1 VRARVS
7 AEQAKSGAA
16 AARAPAPPT
25 LRGSVLGLHR
35 RAGNRAVGALLRG
48 APLARK
54 VGWSDAVKDGYA
66 WNADE
71 RLVGK
76 VRRIPLADLPVG
88 LSKDAP
94 IGTLTTESAE
104 RRAIVLVPVGLDAK
118 QPVEY
123 VVFLH
128 GHTED
133 SDSRPFAGYR
143 AFKPAKGRTPK
154 ATGLGASLRHGIDAT
169 DVAPVRDVALD
180 QAEAQLEASGLKQ
193 VVIILAQGGLYS
205 QFEHPDDSNPTKNFD
220 APTYVTKI
228 AERLLAERVWKG
240 ADDKPVTD
248 APPPLKRI
256 TMAGHSGAGATLGH
270 MADESRLATLPPGTK
285 DLPKPTTSSPL
296 PGDLVIFD
304 AINGSQ
310 LGQFQKWVQMR
321 LDKDL
326 EALQSRPDE
335 KAKLEYLR
343 SAPKLRGY
351 YSGLYASNYA
361 ALEKTIRDWFKAHA
375 SELGPFARC
384 LRANFMLEHVAV
396 QHEEQMRGLRSG
408 SSQEGGILE
417 ALQSLHSKPPTSAAD
432 CPKMPEELEEEA
444 RQRKLEEQRRKREE
458 QRERRRRRP
467 PAKKAPV

>member
-1 VRARVS
+1 VRARV
-7 AEQAKSGAA
+7 APEQAKPGPAA
-16 AARAPAPPT
+16 PAARAPAT
-25 LRGSVLGLHR
+25 ARGSILGLHR

-54 VGWSDAVKDGYA
+54 VGWSDAVKQGYA

-71 RLVGK
+71 RLVGN

-94 IGTLTTESAE
+94 IGSLTTESAE

-128 GHTED
+128 GHTE
-133 SDSRPFAGYR
+133 SAGSRPFAGYR
-143 AFKPAKGRTPK
+143 AFAPAKGQTPK
-154 ATGLGASLRHGIDAT
+154 KTGLGASLRSGIDAQ

-180 QAEAQLEASGLKQ
+180 EAEQQLDASGLKQ

-220 APTYVTKI
+220 APTYVKKI
-228 AERLLAERVWKG
+228 AERLAAESAWKG
-240 ADDKPVTD
+240 PDGKAVSD
-248 APPPLKRI
+248 PPPLKRI

-304 AINGSQ
+304 AINGTQ
-310 LGQFQKWVQMR
+310 LGQFQKWVRMR
-321 LDKDL
+321 LDTDL
-326 EALQSRPDE
+326 EALNSRTDE
-335 KAKLEYLR
+335 KDKLAYLQ
-343 SAPKLRGY
+343 SAPKLRGF
-351 YSGLYASNYA
+351 YSSTYEDNYV
-361 ALEKTIRDWFKAHA
+361 ALEGTIRDWFKAHA
-375 SELGPFARC
+375 SELGAFARC
-384 LRANFMLEHVAV
+384 LRANFTLKKVGV
-396 QHEEQMRGLRSG
+396 QHEEQMRGLRSASG
-408 SSQEGGILE
+408 REGGILA
-417 ALQSLHSKPPTSAAD
+417 ALQSLHSTPPSSAAD
-432 CPKMPEELEEEA
+432 CPKMPEELEEEE
-444 RQRKLEEQRRKREE
+444 RQRKLEEQRRRREE

-467 PAKKAPV
+467 PAKKAPA